1 MDYAA
6 LDTAVSSAE
15 PILSNVPQ
23 SVSWDVLHQRHPALI
38 QQVRGSH
45 PYPPEYQR
53 ALDQL
58 FEEITAGPIEP
69 LREDAPD
76 RPQWDAWSRD
86 YLGQP
91 WPDVPFLWAE
101 SYFYRKLLEA
111 VGYFRPGP
119 WQGIDPFAP
128 QKSEELTDPALEVEL
143 AALDDLA
150 DLAPGERSAALVQA
164 AVWGNRAD
172 LGFRLSDP
180 GSVHRT
186 RSADLIVD
194 DSERLWH
201 LLESSAPTS
210 VCLVADN
217 AGRELLPDLVL
228 IDHLLGTG
236 LAHHVELHL
245 KPHPYYVSD
254 ATTMDLVAA
263 LRRLLGARGAAHH
276 IGQRLWQAIVD
287 GRVAVAAHPFY
298 CAPWSYHRL
307 PTDLAHRFAQA
318 TATIMK
324 GDLNYRRLMGD
335 RYWPATTSFAAL
347 TAYFPGPVA
356 TLRTLKSDVVVGL
369 AESTVDELDAT
380 GHAWR
385 VSGTHALIQTRL

>member
-1 MDYAA
+1 VD
-6 LDTAVSSAE
+6 AE

-23 SVSWDVLHQRHPALI
+23 SFSWSVVHQRHPALI
-38 QQVRGSH
+38 QQVRDSH

-53 ALDQL
+53 ALDRL
-58 FEEITAGPIEP
+58 LEEITAGSIEP
-69 LREDAPD
+69 LLEDTPD
-76 RPQWDAWSRD
+76 RPQWDAWSRN
-86 YLGQP
+86 YLDQP

-119 WQGIDPFAP
+119 WQGVDPFAP
-128 QKSEELTDPALEVEL
+128 QKLGELTDPALEAEL

-150 DLAPGERSAALVQA
+150 HLAPGERSAALVQA

-180 GSVHRT
+180 DVVHRA

-194 DSERLWH
+194 DSERLWQH
-201 LLESSAPTS
+201 LESSAPAS

-217 AGRELLPDLVL
+217 AGRELLPDLAL

-254 ATTMDLVAA
+254 ATTADLVAA
-263 LRRLLGARGAAHH
+263 LRRLLSARGAAVG
-276 IGQRLWQAIVD
+276 IGQRLWQAIVN
-287 GRVAVAAHPFY
+287 GRLEVAAHPFY
-298 CAPWSYHRL
+298 CAPWSYHHL
-307 PTDLAHRFAQA
+307 PTDLARRFARV

-324 GDLNYRRLMGD
+324 GDLNYRRLVGD
-335 RYWPATTSFAAL
+335 RHWPATTSFAAL
-347 TAYFPGPVA
+347 TAYFPGPVT

-369 AESTVDELDAT
+369 AETTVAELDAT
-380 GHAWR
+380 GNAWH

>member
-1 MDYAA
+1 MMPVPE
-6 LDTAVSSAE
+6 TAE

-23 SVSWDVLHQRHPALI
+23 SFSWGVLHQRHPALV
-38 QQVRGSH
+38 QQVRDSH

-58 FEEITAGPIEP
+58 LEEITTGPIEP
-69 LREDAPD
+69 LREHTPD
-76 RPQWDAWSRD
+76 RPHWDLWSKD
-86 YLGQP
+86 YVGQQ

-119 WQGIDPFAP
+119 WQGVDPFAP
-128 QKSEELTDPALEVEL
+128 QKSGELADSSLEGEL
-143 AALDDLA
+143 AALDDIAHLT
-150 DLAPGERSAALVQA
+150 PEERSSALVHA

-172 LGFRLSDP
+172 LGFLLSDP
-180 GSVHRT
+180 GSLHRI
-186 RSADLIVD
+186 RSADLLVD

-201 LLESSAPTS
+201 HLESSALAS

-228 IDHLLGTG
+228 IDYLLDTG
-236 LAHHVELHL
+236 LAHRVELHL

-254 ATTMDLVAA
+254 ATTADLVAA
-263 LRRLLGARGAAHH
+263 LRRLLAARGGAVH
-276 IGQRLWQAIVD
+276 IGQRLWQAIID
-287 GRVAVAAHPFY
+287 GRLEVSAHPFY
-298 CAPWSYHRL
+298 CAPWSYHHL

-324 GDLNYRRLMGD
+324 GDLNYRRLVGD
-335 RYWPATTSFAAL
+335 QYWPATTSFAAL
-347 TAYFPGPVA
+347 TAYFPSPVV

-369 AESTVDELDAT
+369 DGSAVAELDAT
-380 GHAWR
+380 ANAWR
-385 VSGTHALIQTRL
+385 VSGTHALIQARL

>member
-1 MDYAA
+1 MPSVPE
-6 LDTAVSSAE
+6 TAE

-23 SVSWDVLHQRHPALI
+23 SFSWGVLHQRHPALV

-58 FEEITAGPIEP
+58 LKEITAGPIEP
-69 LREDAPD
+69 LREDTPD
-76 RPQWDAWSRD
+76 RAQWDRWSQD
-86 YLGQP
+86 YLGQL

-119 WQGIDPFAP
+119 WQGVDPFAP
-128 QKSEELTDPALEVEL
+128 QKSAELADPALVTEL

-150 DLAPGERSAALVQA
+150 DITLTERLSALIQA

-172 LGFRLSDP
+172 LGFRLGDP
-180 GSVHRT
+180 RSAHRS

-194 DSERLWH
+194 DSDRLWQH
-201 LLESSAPTS
+201 LESSVPAS

-228 IDHLLGTG
+228 IDHLLDTG
-236 LAHHVELHL
+236 LAHHVDLHL

-254 ATTMDLVAA
+254 ATTADLVAA
-263 LRRLLGARGAAHH
+263 LRRLLAARGAAVR
-276 IGQRLWQAIVD
+276 IGQRLWQAIVN
-287 GRVAVAAHPFY
+287 GRLEVYTHSFY
-298 CAPWSYHRL
+298 CAPWSYHHL
-307 PTDLAHRFAQA
+307 PADLAHRFAQA

-324 GDLNYRRLMGD
+324 GDLNYRRLVGD
-335 RYWPATTSFAAL
+335 SYWPATDSFAAL
-347 TAYFPGPVA
+347 TAYFPGPMI

-369 AESTVDELDAT
+369 DSSVVAELDAAEN
-380 GHAWR
+380 AWR
-385 VSGTHALIQTRL
+385 ISGTHALIQARL